1 MVSVSR
7 EGKSQGMIIEGTK
20 EEYLF
25 VLEKKL
31 IIICYLPYDVIIT
44 SIVY

>member
-1 MVSVSR
+1 MIV
-7 EGKSQGMIIEGTK
+7 EGRK
-20 EEYLF
+20 EKYLF